1 MASFADD
8 HIVHMH
14 GMVCHFVGIGKMFSC
29 KGLFANSDRVT

>member
-14 GMVCHFVGIGKMFSC
+14 GMVCHFVGIGKMFSPSRQ
-29 KGLFANSDRVT
+29 G